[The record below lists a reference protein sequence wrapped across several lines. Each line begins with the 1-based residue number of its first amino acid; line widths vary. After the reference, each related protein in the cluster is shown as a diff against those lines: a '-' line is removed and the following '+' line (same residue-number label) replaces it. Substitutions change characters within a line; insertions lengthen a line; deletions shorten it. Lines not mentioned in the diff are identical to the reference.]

1 MDNNKTTKLWSAV
14 MFIILGVIFLIE
26 QFFPKLDFEDFWP
39 VLLIIT
45 GVIMIVSGLDSKK
58 EKTSTETGIEVV
70 DEDL

>member
-1 MDNNKTTKLWSAV
+1 MNNNNTTKLWSAV

-45 GVIMIVSGLDSKK
+45 GVIMIFSGLDSKK
-58 EKTSTETGIEVV
+58 EKTETEVEVV
-70 DEDL
+70 EDV